1 MKPQDKARSLRP
13 LIEKASASLSDED
26 AINCVELF
34 KPWAVGVW
42 LKKDERIRYGTD
54 LYRVEQPHTTQ
65 VDWLPP
71 DYPALYT
78 KVAAPGQIL
87 PWRRP
92 TGAQDVY
99 MEGDKVYYPDVGD
112 PVYQSNHDYNAY
124 SPEEYP
130 DWWDK
135 ISD

>member
-1 MKPQDKARSLRP
+1 MKKSKVLSLRS

-26 AINCVELF
+26 AVYGVELF
-34 KPWAVGVW
+34 RKWSVGIR
-42 LKKDERIRYGTD
+42 LKKDERVEYKGY
-54 LYRVEQPHTTQ
+54 LYRVEQEHTTQ
-65 VDWLPP
+65 ADYTP
-71 DYPALYT
+71 DITPALFT
-78 KVAAPGQIL
+78 RIPFPGEIL

-92 TGAQDVY
+92 TGAQDAY
-99 MEGDKVYYPDVGD
+99 MTGNKVYYPDTGD
-112 PVYQSNHDYNAY
+112 PVYQSNHDYNVY